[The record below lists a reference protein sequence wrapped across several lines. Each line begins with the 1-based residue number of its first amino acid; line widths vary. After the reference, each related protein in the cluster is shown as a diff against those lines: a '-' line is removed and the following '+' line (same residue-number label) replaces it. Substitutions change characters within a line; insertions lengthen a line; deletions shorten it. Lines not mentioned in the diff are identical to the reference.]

1 VEEDDEVLVV
11 TEGGMLIRMNAAE
24 IRRIGRATQGVR
36 IIRLKEGDR
45 VVSVAR
51 AEGTEDEDV
60 VIDDDEGAEPTVDPG
75 GEDA

>member
-1 VEEDDEVLVV
+1 
-11 TEGGMLIRMNAAE
+11 MNTAE

-51 AEGTEDEDV
+51 AEASGDEEIDSTDEEGVEPLVDSAGEDV
-60 VIDDDEGAEPTVDPG
+60 
-75 GEDA
+75 

>member
-1 VEEDDEVLVV
+1 VEEDDEILVV

-51 AEGTEDEDV
+51 AEASEDED
-60 VIDDDEGAEPTVDPG
+60 IDLTDEEGAEPTAGPG